1 MFIFACKD
9 VYPLQ
14 KPLGQNS
21 GMDDSYKRLLVAARE
36 IRGWHTQAEIA
47 RGLTR
52 EGYAV
57 AEAVM
62 NNWRNRGVSKE
73 GRLKASLI
81 IGCRPH
87 WIESGE
93 GLMRE
98 MGGLNAPLDS
108 ALIENVVDGP
118 VINGKVP
125 LISWV
130 QAGTFCTSPDL
141 FEPGDAERW
150 IPSVKNHGP
159 NTYALRVH
167 GDSMI
172 SDSPLEK
179 SYFPGTIIF
188 VDPDKAVTNGC
199 KVVARIHSE
208 GEATFKKYSEDAGTR
223 YLRPLNKDYP
233 TIVMDESMQICG
245 VVVGSWMD
253 E

>member
-1 MFIFACKD
+1 
-9 VYPLQ
+9 
-14 KPLGQNS
+14 
-21 GMDDSYKRLLVAARE
+21 MDDSYRRLLVAARE
-36 IRGWHTQAEIA
+36 LRGWHTQAEIA

-62 NNWRNRGVSKE
+62 NNWRSRGVSKE

-87 WIESGE
+87 WVESGE
-93 GLMRE
+93 GIMRE
-98 MGGLNAPLDS
+98 MGGLNAPWEPALD
-108 ALIENVVDGP
+108 ANVTEGP
-118 VINGKVP
+118 EIIGRIP

-141 FEPGDAERW
+141 FEPGDAEDW
-150 IPSVKNHGP
+150 IPAIKKFGP
-159 NTYALRVH
+159 HAYALRVQ

-179 SYFPGTIIF
+179 SYPPGSIIF
-188 VDPDKAVTNGC
+188 VDPDKPITNGC

-208 GEATFKKYSEDAGTR
+208 GEATFKKYSEDAGKR

-233 TIVMDESMQICG
+233 TITMDESMHICG
-245 VVVGSWMD
+245 VVVGSYQ
-253 E
+253 EE